1 MSRIARRIVE
11 LAVGILLGATGVGCS
26 PGAPR
31 VLGQNPAD
39 AAATLASVRQH
50 PGSGTVTVS
59 GVMIEKCPQAGCW
72 FVIRDATG
80 TLRVDT
86 KTAGF
91 VVVDI
96 PLNQQ
101 LTVAG
106 QVITNGTEV
115 LLAATGVRY

>member
-1 MSRIARRIVE
+1 M
-11 LAVGILLGATGVGCS
+11 
-26 PGAPR
+26 
-31 VLGQNPAD
+31 
-39 AAATLASVRQH
+39 
-50 PGSGTVTVS
+50 TVS